1 MELAERRRRVR
12 ERGAEVAREAIL
24 NAGQAIF
31 AQRGFSGARVDD
43 IAETSG
49 YNKALL
55 FHYFG
60 DKLGLYQA
68 VMGRTKGRMFER
80 LHAAFERFAPAGDD
94 APTREQVVSLL
105 TESFRWAYD
114 YLVAHRDVARM
125 MAWEAAEGWQ
135 TFTRCAPPDG
145 DTPLTKSLRPFL
157 RRAQEAGIV
166 RPELDI
172 ELVMATA
179 TSLPLI
185 HVISLPRYEVLFPGT
200 DFSSPAALEGARDQ
214 IIALVLDGMLMP
226 PRVAE
231 ES

>member
-24 NAGQAIF
+24 NAGQEIF

-43 IAETSG
+43 IAEASG

-55 FHYFG
+55 FHYFS

-80 LHAAFERFAPAGDD
+80 LHAAFEHFALTGDA
-94 APTREQVVSLL
+94 APTREQVESLL
-105 TESFRWAYD
+105 TESFRSAYD
-114 YLVAHRDVARM
+114 YLVAHREVARM

-145 DTPLTKSLRPFL
+145 DNPLAKHVRHFL

-166 RPELDI
+166 RRELDI
-172 ELVMATA
+172 EQFLATA

-185 HVISLPRYEVLFPGT
+185 HVISLPRYEVLFPDT
-200 DFSSPAALEGARDQ
+200 DFSSPAALERAREQ

-226 PRVAE
+226 PTGAK